1 MDTACPAKDVF
12 FSGFSLETLLVKC
25 CKLWHVD

>member
-12 FSGFSLETLLVKC
+12 LNHFSMKTLLVSGFQ
-25 CKLWHVD
+25 LWHVD

>member
-12 FSGFSLETLLVKC
+12 FNRFSLKTLLVKC
-25 CKLWHVD
+25 FQLWHVD